1 MRKVMQMTDAFD
13 KLIIKNFLEDQDCEW
28 IAVPYKGKRLN
39 APYDWRKLR
48 GSSAMLLRAF
58 FNEILRKV
66 PPCSLKNSI
75 YRLMGVKIGKD
86 VVIGPG
92 VSLDPLFPKLIVIED
107 GAVLGWGSQVL
118 THEFLIEG
126 LILGRVCI
134 KKKAL
139 IGDRCLIR
147 MGTIIGNGAT
157 VSMYSLVNKD
167 VADNKAVGGV
177 PAKPIKI
184 KKHF

>member
-13 KLIIKNFLEDQDCEW
+13 KLIIKNFLEDQDCKC
-28 IAVPYKGKRLN
+28 IAIPYKGKRLN
-39 APYDWRKLR
+39 APCDWRKLQ

-58 FNEILRKV
+58 LNEVLRKV

-107 GAVLGWGSQVL
+107 GAVLGWNCQIL
-118 THEFLIEG
+118 AHEFLIEG
-126 LILGRVCI
+126 LILGRVHI
-134 KKKAL
+134 KRKAL
-139 IGDRCLIR
+139 IGAHSLVRA
-147 MGTIIGNGAT
+147 GETIGEDSV
-157 VSMYSLVNKD
+157 VSAKSFVNKD
-167 VADNKAVGGV
+167 VADKEAVGGV
-177 PAKPIKI
+177 PAKKI
-184 KKHF
+184 EIRKHF

>member
-1 MRKVMQMTDAFD
+1 
-13 KLIIKNFLEDQDCEW
+13 
-28 IAVPYKGKRLN
+28 
-39 APYDWRKLR
+39 
-48 GSSAMLLRAF
+48 
-58 FNEILRKV
+58 
-66 PPCSLKNSI
+66 
-75 YRLMGVKIGKD
+75 MGVKIGKD